1 MRGPGNR
8 LQFVSMSS
16 SPVPVVLSIA
26 GYDPSSGAGVT
37 ADIKTVAAQG
47 CYAVTCITGLTVQ
60 STMGVSE
67 VRPLELEI
75 VLRTLRALNE
85 DFEIAAVRL
94 GMLASGRVAT
104 TVADFLEET
113 RLGNVV
119 LDPVLRSSSG
129 TPLIDDDG
137 VTVIRERL
145 LSLASVV
152 TPNIDEAAVL
162 AGEEAPA
169 SGDSWEDA
177 LSRLRKL
184 AGKLHGLGSKA
195 VVVTGGHLAPP
206 NDYLSYVET
215 GSPVGEVLR
224 GTRIESRSTHGTGC
238 AFSTALACQLALGKP
253 LLEAVRAAKEYVREA
268 MLAAYPLGKGT
279 GPLNHLYGW
288 QKR

>member
-60 STMGVSE
+60 STVGVSE